1 MSSTPTAAGTRKQ
14 FDRYRWL
21 VVCVGAAA
29 FAYSI
34 YRLPVERIDLRYL
47 LLAVM
52 TVVTSSR
59 LSVQIP
65 RFDTSVTV
73 SDTFLFLTILLYG
86 GEPAIMLA
94 ATEGV
99 CSGLRASKSKKPVTV
114 LFSAAVMTCSTFIT
128 IWVLRFAYGSIIEL
142 PHQVAPVTL
151 AAVVTMALTQY
162 AGNTGMVAA
171 GLAFKTRQPVWQ
183 TWTKHYL
190 WSSVTYFGGA
200 AAAGLV
206 LMLDHTVGFYALMV
220 VAPVIFIL
228 YFTYSKYL
236 EDIKATAAQAERAER
251 ERAEA
256 EHRRAEQAERH
267 VLELNRYISQLEQTG
282 RELQESREHFRHAA
296 FHDSLTGLPNRA
308 LFAEHVGRAVG
319 RARRHGDYLF
329 AVLFLDLDRFKHI
342 NDSLGHTYGDKLLA
356 ATARRLE
363 SCLRQGDT
371 VARFG
376 GDEFAVLLD
385 GIRGA
390 GDAVRVAEKI
400 QEELSA
406 AFNFG
411 RNEAFTTASIGIALS
426 ATGYEN
432 PDDILRDAD
441 TAMYRAKDGGKARY
455 ALFDT
460 TMHSR
465 AVARLR
471 LENDL
476 RRAIEREEFRVA
488 YQPIIDL
495 ETGRLVGF
503 EALARWK
510 HPERGII
517 SPAEF
522 IPLAEETGLI
532 VQVGLQVLEESCR
545 QMREWQLASPSDAGL
560 TVSVNLSAK
569 QLAQP
574 DLVEQIKQVL
584 HRTGLDPRRLKLEIT
599 ESVVMENADKATHLL
614 NRLRELGV
622 RLSIDDFGTGY
633 SSLSYLHQ
641 LPVDTLKI
649 DRSFVARMGEKDEN
663 LEIVRTIITLAG
675 NVGMSVI
682 AEGVETERQKAQL
695 KRLGCQFAQG
705 YLFSPPVDAEAAA
718 LLLPGEAQRNPDS
731 TWCVGDAL
739 GHTHEALALVN

>member
-1 MSSTPTAAGTRKQ
+1 
-14 FDRYRWL
+14 
-21 VVCVGAAA
+21 
-29 FAYSI
+29 
-34 YRLPVERIDLRYL
+34 
-47 LLAVM
+47 
-52 TVVTSSR
+52 
-59 LSVQIP
+59 
-65 RFDTSVTV
+65 
-73 SDTFLFLTILLYG
+73 
-86 GEPAIMLA
+86 
-94 ATEGV
+94 
-99 CSGLRASKSKKPVTV
+99 
-114 LFSAAVMTCSTFIT
+114 
-128 IWVLRFAYGSIIEL
+128 
-142 PHQVAPVTL
+142 
-151 AAVVTMALTQY
+151 
-162 AGNTGMVAA
+162 
-171 GLAFKTRQPVWQ
+171 
-183 TWTKHYL
+183 
-190 WSSVTYFGGA
+190 
-200 AAAGLV
+200 
-206 LMLDHTVGFYALMV
+206 
-220 VAPVIFIL
+220 
-228 YFTYSKYL
+228 
-236 EDIKATAAQAERAER
+236 
-251 ERAEA
+251 
-256 EHRRAEQAERH
+256 
-267 VLELNRYISQLEQTG
+267 
-282 RELQESREHFRHAA
+282 
-296 FHDSLTGLPNRA
+296 
-308 LFAEHVGRAVG
+308 
-319 RARRHGDYLF
+319 
-329 AVLFLDLDRFKHI
+329 
-342 NDSLGHTYGDKLLA
+342 
-356 ATARRLE
+356 
-363 SCLRQGDT
+363 
-371 VARFG
+371 
-376 GDEFAVLLD
+376 
-385 GIRGA
+385 
-390 GDAVRVAEKI
+390 
-400 QEELSA
+400 
-406 AFNFG
+406 
-411 RNEAFTTASIGIALS
+411 
-426 ATGYEN
+426 
-432 PDDILRDAD
+432 
-441 TAMYRAKDGGKARY
+441 
-455 ALFDT
+455 
-460 TMHSR
+460 MHSR